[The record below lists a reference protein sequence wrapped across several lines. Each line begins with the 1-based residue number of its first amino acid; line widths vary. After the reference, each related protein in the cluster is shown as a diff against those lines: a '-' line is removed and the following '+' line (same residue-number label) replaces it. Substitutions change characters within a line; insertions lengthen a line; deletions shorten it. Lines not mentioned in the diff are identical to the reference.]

1 MTDKEKF
8 EKQIALKEALIRLED
23 NKDFQLLIIEGY
35 LQDEAL
41 RTLQLSVSSSLNQEQ
56 RDNSL
61 SLAQSTAHLQNY
73 FRTVAIQ
80 GDIAKKNLDDYLANR
95 YDEE

>member
-8 EKQIALKEALIRLED
+8 ERQIALKEALLRLED
-23 NKDFQLLIIEGY
+23 NKDFQMLIVEGY

-41 RTLQLSVSSSLNQEQ
+41 RTLELSISSSLNQEQ
-56 RDNSL
+56 RESSL
-61 SLAQSTAHLQNY
+61 LLAQSTANLKNY

>member
-1 MTDKEKF
+1 MTDKDKF
-8 EKQIALKEALIRLED
+8 EKQIALKEALLRLED
-23 NKDFQLLIIEGY
+23 NKDFQLLIVEGY

-41 RTLQLSVSSSLNQEQ
+41 RTLELSTSSSLNQEQ
-56 RDNSL
+56 RATSL
-61 SLAQSTAHLQNY
+61 SLAQSTANLKNY

>member
-1 MTDKEKF
+1 MTDKDKF
-8 EKQIALKEALIRLED
+8 EKQIALKEALLRLED
-23 NKDFQLLIIEGY
+23 NKDFQMLIVEGY

-41 RTLQLSVSSSLNQEQ
+41 RALELSISSSLNQEQ
-56 RDNSL
+56 RESSL
-61 SLAQSTAHLQNY
+61 SLAQSTANLKNY